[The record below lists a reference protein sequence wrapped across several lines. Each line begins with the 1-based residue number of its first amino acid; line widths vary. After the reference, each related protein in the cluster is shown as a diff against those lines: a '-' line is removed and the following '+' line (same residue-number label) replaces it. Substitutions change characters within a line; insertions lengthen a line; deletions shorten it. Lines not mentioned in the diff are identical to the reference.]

1 MLPNVKSTVEKL
13 YTDRFFVIS
22 QRATEKDG
30 ITEFE
35 DVKSPECV
43 GRLSYKRKSKNGN
56 LEDGSLIDQ
65 GIALYCDPSLAIKE
79 GSIIEVVGKGRYKL
93 SGKPAIYANH
103 QEIIL
108 EVYRERA

>member
-13 YTDRFFVIS
+13 YTDRFYVIS
-22 QRATEKDG
+22 QQAVENEG

-35 DVKSPECV
+35 DVRSPEYI
-43 GRLSYKRKSKNGN
+43 GRLSYKRKSKDGN
-56 LEDGSLIDQ
+56 LDDGSLIDQ
-65 GIALYCDPSLAIKE
+65 VIALYCDPSLAIKE
-79 GSIIEVVGKGRYKL
+79 GSIIEVTGKGRYKL
-93 SGKPAIYANH
+93 SGKPAIYNNH